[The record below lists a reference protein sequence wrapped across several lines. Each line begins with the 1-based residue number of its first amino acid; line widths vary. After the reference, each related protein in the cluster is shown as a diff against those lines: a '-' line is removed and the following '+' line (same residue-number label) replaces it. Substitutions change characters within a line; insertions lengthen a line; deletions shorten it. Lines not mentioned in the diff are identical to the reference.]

1 MKFAANTFAT
11 ARLGLVA
18 SDLQAGSGGTDGTG
32 IDFKGFDECLV
43 IVNSGTNTSTGSLDV
58 IVEECATVGGTYAAV
73 SGAVFTQILAA
84 NDNTIYQGRID
95 LRKRMRFLRINAV
108 GDGSNAAIASVS
120 FIALNPNQGPAVAT
134 NTNVFDV

>member
-1 MKFAANTFAT
+1 MKYAAHEFAT
-11 ARLGLVA
+11 VRLGLVA
-18 SDLQAGSGGTDGTG
+18 QDLQAGSGGTDGTG
-32 IDFKGFDECLV
+32 IDCAGFDECLV

-58 IVEECATVGGTYAAV
+58 IVEEAPDDSTYVAV

-95 LRKRMRFLRINAV
+95 LRKRNQYLRINAV

-120 FIALNPNQGPAVAT
+120 FILLNPKYGPATPT
-134 NTNVFDV
+134 NTNVFSV